1 MNEMQVTKN
10 NEISLRLNDS
20 LFSKELAPHYMK
32 LAGQLASSELI
43 PKSFRGKPQDLFIC
57 WAMGY
62 SIGLS
67 PEQSMQCIAVVNGR
81 ACMWGD
87 EMLALCMAHKDF
99 EDIIEEPILSPN
111 GDVTGYKC
119 IVKRKGQTAK
129 LNLFTLNMAKKA
141 GLLGKTGPWT
151 QYPERMLKLRARGFS
166 LRDAFPD
173 ALKGIKSREEVED
186 YIDGE
191 FTTHQNDSVSRTELL
206 KMDMILKKGANNDG
220 ATLNSNNMAA
230 EIADCADKKVTEND
244 EIDSSLGDSGA
255 QEIEASDSVDVVP
268 ETDIVALHAIICNLI
283 QDTGF
288 SADRLAKAMKFYEVD
303 DICDLPEDL
312 ARHFIAQL
320 EKEFK

>member
-99 EDIIEEPILSPN
+99 EDIEEHPIRTK
-111 GDVTGYKC
+111 DDTVIGYVC
-119 IVKRKGQTAK
+119 TVHRKGRKPKTSE
-129 LNLFTLNMAKKA
+129 FTLEMAKRA

-206 KMDMILKKGANNDG
+206 KMDMLLKKGANNDET
-220 ATLNSNNMAA
+220 TLNTNNMAT
-230 EIADCADKKVTEND
+230 EIADCAVKKVTDND
-244 EIDSSLGDSGA
+244 EIDSSMGESGA
-255 QEIEASDSVDVVP
+255 QEVEASDSVDVVP
-268 ETDIVALHAIICNLI
+268 ADDIVALHAIICKLI

-288 SADRLAKAMKFYEVD
+288 SADRLSKAMKFYEVD